1 MTVLRDGRAMDV
13 TVPSGDRHRYLKT
26 PSLN

>member
-1 MTVLRDGRAMDV
+1 MTVLRDGRAVDV
-13 TVPSGDRHRYLKT
+13 TVPSGDRHSYLKA

>member
-1 MTVLRDGRAMDV
+1 MTVLRDGKAMDV
-13 TVPSGDRHRYLKT
+13 TVPSGDRHRYLKV